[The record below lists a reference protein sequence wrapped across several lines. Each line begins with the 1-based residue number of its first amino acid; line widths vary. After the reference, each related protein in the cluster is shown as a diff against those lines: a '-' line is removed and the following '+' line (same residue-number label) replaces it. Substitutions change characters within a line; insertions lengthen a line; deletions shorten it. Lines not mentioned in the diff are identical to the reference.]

1 MNDQFSIFDL
11 PTWQDTG
18 ASTSSPASGD
28 GPKPSASQT
37 GRKIC
42 RSGPDRHPV
51 SPSALPGS
59 GSGAMTLD
67 TSPPILSIWSGPA
80 APECCLAS
88 RSQARLCSER
98 LQEALTKHLVSQL
111 GGNTKSLPASLK
123 GSARANDPEH
133 GRGSMIYAIAWK
145 QHVTPL
151 GRTIS
156 RQRASARRTSDN
168 APSSEPFPK
177 SGWPTAQAS
186 DGSGGGQAK
195 RAMNPERSNDLMDFA
210 MLAGWSTASAPDW
223 KDTAGMATE
232 ATNPDGS
239 TRTRL
244 DQLGRQVQLSGW
256 PTLTARDHFPAHSE
270 EYIAAKKAQGHGM
283 ANLND
288 LGQLAGWPTCTV
300 TDAQRGEKYDPFAAN
315 MTLNMAAQRA
325 AWASIDGPARLT
337 AFGHL
342 LIGSTAG
349 MPSGGQLSPAHSR
362 WLMGYRRSWDRAGI
376 NAALGMKSKRKK
388 AR

>member
-1 MNDQFSIFDL
+1 M
-11 PTWQDTG
+11 
-18 ASTSSPASGD
+18 
-28 GPKPSASQT
+28 
-37 GRKIC
+37 R
-42 RSGPDRHPV
+42 
-51 SPSALPGS
+51 
-59 GSGAMTLD
+59 D

-88 RSQARLCSER
+88 RSQARLCSEKLQSR
-98 LQEALTKHLVSQL
+98 LDQTLQAHLNGL
-111 GGNTKSLPASLK
+111 GST
-123 GSARANDPEH
+123 
-133 GRGSMIYAIAWK
+133 IYAIAWK

-156 RQRASARRTSDN
+156 RQRASARRTSDS

-177 SGWPTAQAS
+177 SGWPTATVGNATGSQMAKDATPTGRRPDGSKATVSLPQVASFAGWPTAQAS

-195 RAMNPERSNDLMDFA
+195 RALNPERSNDLMDFA
-210 MLAGWSTASAPDW
+210 LLAGWSTASARDW

-244 DQLGRQVQLSGW
+244 DQLGRQVQLAGW
-256 PTLTARDHFPAHSE
+256 PTADASGFGAVDLDRLLERRAECKARTGNGNGFGLT
-270 EYIAAKKAQGHGM
+270 
-283 ANLND
+283 
-288 LGQLAGWPTCTV
+288 LGQAAPLLAGWPTCTV

-325 AWASIDGPARLT
+325 AWVSIDGPARLT

-349 MPSGGQLSPAHSR
+349 MPSGGQLNPEHSR
-362 WLMGYRRSWDRAGI
+362 WLQGYRAVWGSCGATAMQSIRTRRRSSSARSVKRPAPPTPLQWLVTQYLSKTSSGE
-376 NAALGMKSKRKK
+376 AA
-388 AR
+388 

>member
-1 MNDQFSIFDL
+1 MSDL
-11 PTWQDTG
+11 SSKWTQATFADLLSATG
-18 ASTSSPASGD
+18 SAELEA

-98 LQEALTKHLVSQL
+98 LQSRLDQTLAAHLSGL
-111 GGNTKSLPASLK
+111 GST
-123 GSARANDPEH
+123 
-133 GRGSMIYAIAWK
+133 IYAIAWK

-210 MLAGWSTASAPDW
+210 MLAGW
-223 KDTAGMATE
+223 
-232 ATNPDGS
+232 
-239 TRTRL
+239 
-244 DQLGRQVQLSGW
+244 
-256 PTLTARDHFPAHSE
+256 PTPTARDHFPAHSE

-288 LGQLAGWPTCTV
+288 LGQLAAWATPVSQQANGTPE
-300 TDAQRGEKYDPFAAN
+300 AFLRRKRESMERGSQSMGVCLSD
-315 MTLNMAAQRA
+315 LNMQAQ
-325 AWASIDGPARLT
+325 AWAADSPARFTASGQMLT
-337 AFGHL
+337 GC
-342 LIGSTAG
+342 SAG